1 MRTQLSVAIIA
12 MIAATSAHAGF
23 LFETAPVETVVPAAM
38 ATQGQKRFELRGSV
52 GRNVDTSAPVAS
64 MGRMN
69 RQKIDLDSKLSSRI
83 TQSGEPP
90 AELPTVKG
98 LGRNVSFDD
107 ALRQIMPGGWGAF
120 SDQDLA
126 MSQVVS
132 WSGSRTWPMVLHGL
146 LADRDMRAH
155 IDWKNQEVMFFAP
168 ALKDELTQ
176 PVVTGSD
183 RGVEVRSVQLPS
195 EVLVGAVDTP
205 VLVAREV
212 GAVPVTVATIK
223 LTPVLTA
230 LTPVGTPVAAPVA
243 APVSTPVI
251 AAVAAKSSTTTVE
264 PVKEIVWTLSSEH
277 TLRENLRRWASAAN
291 WNLIWNAVSGDSVI
305 DYPVDAK
312 VEFTGE
318 LLGSTGAMAKVIAA
332 YSDADYPLAI
342 EFFRGN
348 RVVEVRLHRIPDA
361 KSADHAANG
370 VPPTNVTAAP

>member
-1 MRTQLSVAIIA
+1 MINMRTQLSFAIIA
-12 MIAATSAHAGF
+12 MIVATPAHAGF
-23 LFETAPVETVVPAAM
+23 LLETAPVETVVPPTM
-38 ATQGQKRFELRGSV
+38 ATQRQKSYDLRV
-52 GRNVDTSAPVAS
+52 RTGRNVDTSAPVAS

-98 LGRNVSFDD
+98 MGRNVSFDD

-168 ALKDELTQ
+168 GLKDELTQ
-176 PVVTGSD
+176 PVVTGAD
-183 RGVEVRSVQLPS
+183 RGVEVRSVQLPG
-195 EVLVGAVDTP
+195 EA
-205 VLVAREV
+205 LVAAV
-212 GAVPVTVATIK
+212 ATPALVALGAGPVPVAVATIK
-223 LTPVLTA
+223 LTPVVIA
-230 LTPVGTPVAAPVA
+230 LTPVAASVSTPVAAPSVA
-243 APVSTPVI
+243 
-251 AAVAAKSSTTTVE
+251 TVVT
-264 PVKEIVWTLSSEH
+264 VKEIVWSLSPEH

-291 WNLIWNAVSGDSVI
+291 WNLVWNAVSGDNVI

-318 LLGSTGAMAKVIAA
+318 LLGSTGAMAKVITA
-332 YSDADYPLAI
+332 YSDADYPLEI

-348 RVVEVRLHRIPDA
+348 RVVEVRMHRIPDA
-361 KSADHAANG
+361 KSAGQATNAVD
-370 VPPTNVTAAP
+370 PTNIAAAR